1 MGGFFFGGGGLY
13 FSRSTK
19 VMFSA
24 ISATRFAIL
33 DAMISYGDGMWFGT
47 PLGTP
52 LAMPFM
58 AGFFGRV
65 AAAPLVE
72 DALVDGAFATA
83 DMVERL
89 GVVEVYS

>member
-1 MGGFFFGGGGLY
+1 MVGKGLAY

-52 LAMPFM
+52 LAIPFM
-58 AGFFGRV
+58 AGFLGRV
-65 AAAPLVE
+65 AAAPLE
-72 DALVDGAFATA
+72 DALVDGALAA
-83 DMVERL
+83 RVAAGIVERL